1 VTPAAAA
8 AAAAAPS
15 VSVITSTEDEDED
28 DDVDDGLCDGRR
40 SGHDV
45 GLRRRSSDKQHRER
59 VGRRDDVACRDAPP
73 HQHGQ

>member
-1 VTPAAAA
+1 VTPAAAAA

-28 DDVDDGLCDGRR
+28 DVDDGLRDGRR

-45 GLRRRSSDKQHRER
+45 GRRRRSSDKQHRER
-59 VGRRDDVACRDAPP
+59 FGRRDDVACRDAPP